1 VEPAARAAQRSSW
14 PSIDQGDGF
23 LLLLHPVDDLPKTVL
38 LGSLVPELTAGLAAY
53 NRGVPA
59 AEQLLLRAAL
69 HAGEVHHDPNG
80 PFGNPIDVTVRLLEA
95 DRFKAYRRQSSA
107 PLVLIVSGDIYRSV
121 VWHGYP
127 GIDRDSYQRLLSV
140 RVAGRL
146 HDGWVHTPTG
156 VPKAGGDGWPW

>member
-1 VEPAARAAQRSSW
+1 M
-14 PSIDQGDGF
+14 
-23 LLLLHPVDDLPKTVL
+23 LLLLHPVDDLPKTQL

-59 AEQLLLRAAL
+59 AEQLLVRAAL

-80 PFGNPIDVTVRLLEA
+80 PFGNPIDVTVRLLEV
-95 DRFKAYRRQSSA
+95 DRFKAYRRQSGV

-121 VWHGYP
+121 VWHGCP
-127 GIDRDSYQRLLSV
+127 GIDRDSYHRLLSV

-146 HDGWVHTPTG
+146 HDGWVDAPTG
-156 VPKAGGDGWPW
+156 VPEGVRTP